1 MDDLASASGTPKNG
15 KSKVSVDRCKGPPI
29 FTYLYLA
36 VEASGSPE
44 SWVDGV
50 WSIRGGNH
58 DDSGSIA
65 RIILHTIHQRQQ
77 GRNNA
82 LFNLPSRSIFA
93 FRAQGVYLVQNDDAR
108 AFGAGFGEDSP

>member
-1 MDDLASASGTPKNG
+1 MEKAKLVLIGAKAL
-15 KSKVSVDRCKGPPI
+15 PI
-29 FTYLYLA
+29 FTYFYLA

-44 SWVDGV
+44 GWVDGV

-58 DDSGSIA
+58 DDSGIIT

-77 GRNNA
+77 GRNNT
-82 LFNLPSRSIFA
+82 LFDLSSWSIFT
-93 FRAQGVYLVQNDDAR
+93 FRAQGVYLVQNDDTR